1 MANILTPIT
10 NFPPTTVHK
19 TPLTVERFKSIK
31 VKLATFALACHLR
44 ICHRK
49 FAI

>member
-19 TPLTVERFKSIK
+19 TPLTVERFKRI
-31 VKLATFALACHLR
+31 KLAAFALACHLR

>member
-10 NFPPTTVHK
+10 TTVHK

-31 VKLATFALACHLR
+31 VKLAAFALACHLR